1 MLSCWSLLEQQR
13 RRSFGEQLQLVMQLE
28 LARAAKKEQLA
39 EQLELGRVAEKAQ
52 LMLAV
57 QLELARAAKKKE
69 KPGLAEQLKPRTLR
83 RLERA

>member
-1 MLSCWSLLEQQR
+1 
-13 RRSFGEQLQLVMQLE
+13 
-28 LARAAKKEQLA
+28 
-39 EQLELGRVAEKAQ
+39 
-52 LMLAV
+52 MLAV

>member
-1 MLSCWSLLEQQR
+1 MLSSWSFLEN
-13 RRSFGEQLQLVMQLE
+13 LQLVE
-28 LARAAKKEQLA
+28 RSSRAAKKEQLA